1 MERRE
6 RKYTSADLVGLKR
19 KELVAIIQSQPT
31 KWPAQAFG
39 KFNQQKTN
47 MDKMKQALVSED
59 SEFTTTEA
67 VERPVTPRLKN
78 TIPPPALQTTRP
90 SGIPQAPA
98 SSATVHPNVPVDIQQ
113 LANGTTYNEQSGTQN
128 LGTHSILLLIE
139 DTRSMEKISQRIQV
153 PAISSEDLVTGEW
166 QASSHE
172 IVNALQTSISAFKG
186 PARIGMS
193 DPENE
198 GYTVFF
204 ATITGPEYL
213 GNEIE
218 SGSILLTIPR
228 NQTLKLTISDI
239 GGAKIPS
246 KRRRSESPPS
256 SETVLPSTQP
266 DTEPTPATSTRKK
279 RSTVDNL
286 TEGELSWIQQQ
297 AAKTPGFVDFKQRH
311 NQRLDNPTRVSYWK
325 FAAAFCSKYY
335 KAQWPS
341 HIDQSSGKTI
351 RKNAIEVAL
360 GMGTTMLAQAIQMAR
375 IVSVYCDGPHR
386 APEVV
391 EKLDCETS
399 GSDSSG
405 SESLADF
412 LTRWEKDHPVQASTL

>member
-47 MDKMKQALVSED
+47 MDKMKQALVNED
-59 SEFTTTEA
+59 SEFITTEA

-186 PARIGMS
+186 PARIGM
-193 DPENE
+193 DILF
-198 GYTVFF
+198 FF

-266 DTEPTPATSTRKK
+266 DTEPAPVTSTRKK

-297 AAKTPGFVDFKQRH
+297 AAETPGFVDFKQRH
-311 NQRLDNPTRVSYWK
+311 NQCLDNPTRVSYWK

-341 HIDQSSGKTI
+341 HIDQS
-351 RKNAIEVAL
+351 NAIEAAL

-375 IVSVYCDGPHR
+375 IVSVYCDRPHR
-386 APEVV
+386 APEV
-391 EKLDCETS
+391 TS
-399 GSDSSG
+399 GSDYSG

>member
-1 MERRE
+1 
-6 RKYTSADLVGLKR
+6 SCPLH
-19 KELVAIIQSQPT
+19 
-31 KWPAQAFG
+31 
-39 KFNQQKTN
+39 
-47 MDKMKQALVSED
+47 
-59 SEFTTTEA
+59 
-67 VERPVTPRLKN
+67 
-78 TIPPPALQTTRP
+78 PPPALQTTRP

-113 LANGTTYNEQSGTQN
+113 LANSTTYNEQSGTQN

-297 AAKTPGFVDFKQRH
+297 AAKTPGFLLEICCR
-311 NQRLDNPTRVSYWK
+311 
-325 FAAAFCSKYY
+325 FCSKYY
-335 KAQWPS
+335 KARWPS

-351 RKNAIEVAL
+351 RKNAIEAAL

>member
-67 VERPVTPRLKN
+67 VERLVTPRLKN

-113 LANGTTYNEQSGTQN
+113 LANGTTYNEQSRTQN

-139 DTRSMEKISQRIQV
+139 DARSMEKISQH
-153 PAISSEDLVTGEW
+153 LVTGEW

-266 DTEPTPATSTRKK
+266 DTKPAPATSTRKK

-297 AAKTPGFVDFKQRH
+297 AAETPGFVDFKQRH

-351 RKNAIEVAL
+351 RKNAIEAAL

-412 LTRWEKDHPVQASTL
+412 LTLWEKDHPVQASTL

>member
-67 VERPVTPRLKN
+67 VERLVTPRLKN

-113 LANGTTYNEQSGTQN
+113 LVNSTTYNEQSGTQN

-153 PAISSEDLVTGEW
+153 PAISSEDRVTGEW

-266 DTEPTPATSTRKK
+266 DTEPAPATSTRKK

-297 AAKTPGFVDFKQRH
+297 AAETPGFVDFKQRH

-351 RKNAIEVAL
+351 RKNAIEAAL